1 MLHLADLCA
10 SFSSYPSLT
19 KTVTL
24 DDINQFLRLAHHFL
38 DEIKLHVPP
47 NSTAPPYRLPIYV
60 HQLIRSCLDLDDNIV
75 ICLWDALKDA
85 IWEDPEQDA
94 REGLSKDQIDKID
107 LHAGKSVRPEERLG
121 AQIPISTVSV
131 SPELMALRQHTT
143 CSIRPSQPAYP
154 VGHV

>member
-1 MLHLADLCA
+1 M
-10 SFSSYPSLT
+10 
-19 KTVTL
+19 L
-24 DDINQFLRLAHHFL
+24 DDINHFLRLVHHFL

-60 HQLIRSCLDLDDNIV
+60 HQLIRSCLDLDDNII

-85 IWEDPEQDA
+85 IWEDPEQDV

-121 AQIPISTVSV
+121 AQILISTVSV
-131 SPELMALRQHTT
+131 LLELTVLWQHTT
-143 CSIRPSQPAYP
+143 CSIRRSQRAYP
-154 VGHV
+154 VGRV

>member
-1 MLHLADLCA
+1 
-10 SFSSYPSLT
+10 
-19 KTVTL
+19 
-24 DDINQFLRLAHHFL
+24 
-38 DEIKLHVPP
+38 
-47 NSTAPPYRLPIYV
+47 LPIYV

-121 AQIPISTVSV
+121 AQILISTVSV
-131 SPELMALRQHTT
+131 LLELTVLWQHTT
-143 CSIRPSQPAYP
+143 CSIRRSQRAYP
-154 VGHV
+154 VGRV